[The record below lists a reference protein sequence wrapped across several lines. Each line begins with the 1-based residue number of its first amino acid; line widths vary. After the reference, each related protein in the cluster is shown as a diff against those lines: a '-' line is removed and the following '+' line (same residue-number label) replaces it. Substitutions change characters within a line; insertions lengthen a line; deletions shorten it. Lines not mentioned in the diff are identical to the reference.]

1 MLASIGILLT
11 AVLFTFIEIP
21 SLLKKQYKKELVVFC
36 ILLLCGTLLSILK
49 VFGVH
54 IPNPVDGI
62 TFIFKPISE
71 VVLNLLK

>member
-11 AVLFTFIEIP
+11 AVLFAFIEIP
-21 SLLKKQYKKELVVFC
+21 SLLKKQYIKELVVFF
-36 ILLLCGTLLSILK
+36 ILLFCGTFLSILK
-49 VFGVH
+49 VFGVQ

-71 VVLNLLK
+71 VVLNLLQ